1 MPFTFSHLVHQMF
14 LALAFAIQ
22 AFLMG
27 THTKHIPLDAAVHI
41 FVFYTMIGCT
51 VATLLEAAFR
61 RNVALTTARAFFV
74 TLQGGW
80 LCMAA
85 RILFEGVL
93 LW

>member
-1 MPFTFSHLVHQMF
+1 MF

-51 VATLLEAAFR
+51 ISTLLETAFR
-61 RNVALTTARAFFV
+61 RNVMLSASRAFFV
-74 TLQGGW
+74 ALQGGW
-80 LCMAA
+80 LCMAS
-85 RILFEGVL
+85 RILFEGMEKR
-93 LW
+93 